1 MEPVPPEDDAPS
13 TAESPVAIA
22 PTEAEAAA
30 AGLEHDVSAALPS
43 TSFFKHAVALV
54 PLKPDDLAALVASD
68 GDGSDP
74 PATCAA
80 AVSRLQA
87 QPYDAEAW
95 AVLIEES
102 KKAQWQRRRVLAC
115 ATSQF
120 PTSGKLW
127 AERVGAELSA
137 PAATPEAAEEREERA
152 DALWAQGST
161 LCARAS
167 LELWAVHMERGLEV
181 YGAQAAERDA
191 AAREQ
196 RQAPTGA
203 VQRASAARDALVARF
218 DACLAQVGHDLNAGH
233 LWQRYVDFVRTWPS
247 SNAAERSERVAKLR
261 AILQLASSL
270 PLRDGLDLWN
280 QYDRLEKHE
289 VSGNEQLGAQ
299 LVEKH
304 RPDARA
310 AQEVAKARS
319 VAWEG
324 AGLFG
329 PPGSPAS
336 LQALQ
341 DRLTKLPVPP
351 CSSLSTEP
359 IRNAGG
365 EGASS
370 SALSATTTQQ
380 GGWAPLLD
388 QSVLGLEDA
397 ASSSAAAKGA
407 TSRQWQRMGEDQ
419 VKHLKAWQCR
429 LAHERSNKER
439 LPPAVARRRVV
450 HSYEQMVSHQE
461 VSQALTWIYS
471 CARACNIKR

>member
-1 MEPVPPEDDAPS
+1 MEPDSSEGDVPC
-13 TAESPVAIA
+13 TVESPEAIT
-22 PTEAEAAA
+22 PTEAAAAA
-30 AGLEHDVSAALPS
+30 AGLDHDISCTLPS
-43 TSFFKHAVALV
+43 SSFFKHAAAVV
-54 PLKPDDLAALVASD
+54 PLTPDDLAALVASD
-68 GDGSDP
+68 GDGAEP

-80 AVSRLQA
+80 AVARLQA

-95 AVLIEES
+95 AVLLEES

-137 PAATPEAAEEREERA
+137 PATTPEAAKAREERA

-167 LELWAVHMERGLEV
+167 LELWAVHLERGLEE

-196 RQAPTGA
+196 RQAPTEA
-203 VQRASAARDALVARF
+203 VSRALAARDALVARF

-247 SNAAERSERVAKLR
+247 ANVAERNERVAKLR
-261 AILQLASSL
+261 AVLQLASTSSSL
-270 PLRDGLDLWN
+270 RGGAGLWA
-280 QYDRLEKHE
+280 QYDRLEKRE
-289 VSGNEQLGAQ
+289 VPGNEHLGAQ

-310 AQEVAKARS
+310 AQEAAKSRS

-341 DRLTKLPVPP
+341 ERLTKLPVPP
-351 CSSLSTEP
+351 CSSSPSSEAV
-359 IRNAGG
+359 RH
-365 EGASS
+365 EGAASGD
-370 SALSATTTQQ
+370 LSATTTQQ

-388 QSVLGLEDA
+388 SSVLGLDE
-397 ASSSAAAKGA
+397 SAAAGLPPSA
-407 TSRQWQRMGEDQ
+407 TSPGVSRQWQRLRDDQ
-419 VKHLKAWQCR
+419 VKHLKAWQGR
-429 LAHERSNKER
+429 LAHERLNKQR

-450 HSYEQMVSHQE
+450 HSYEQMV
-461 VSQALTWIYS
+461 
-471 CARACNIKR
+471 